1 MFNTDTNTITKTAKR
16 KINLTIT
23 PNVYQQFSD
32 KVKRNLQPKSWV
44 IEQLMR
50 NYINSTSHSIFQRK
64 IQITVS

>member
-1 MFNTDTNTITKTAKR
+1 MFNTDTNTIPKTVKK

-50 NYINSTSHSIFQRK
+50 NYINSTK
-64 IQITVS
+64 

>member
-1 MFNTDTNTITKTAKR
+1 MFNTDTNTITKTVKK

-50 NYINSTSHSIFQRK
+50 NYINSTK
-64 IQITVS
+64 

>member
-1 MFNTDTNTITKTAKR
+1 MFNTDTNTITKTVKK

-50 NYINSTSHSIFQRK
+50 NYINSTKQ
-64 IQITVS
+64 